1 MSTRQC
7 FLTYMFK
14 IAALEKTSIYL
25 ISKKLTFNS
34 LNKLDQNKWYEHNLL
49 MMTVFEEGY
58 FYNSFLKKL
67 EFELSRAFLHTQN
80 ST

>member
-7 FLTYMFK
+7 FLTDEFK

-34 LNKLDQNKWYEHNLL
+34 LNKLDQNKWYEHN
-49 MMTVFEEGY
+49 
-58 FYNSFLKKL
+58 
-67 EFELSRAFLHTQN
+67 
-80 ST
+80 